1 MGEMKRS
8 IRVEKRASRMHQM
21 LGFLLRSEA
30 NRTDN
35 RLIHRSTSEQ
45 ILAADADKFGS
56 KPQGMYLL
64 QKAIRTQYIYLEAI
78 TQTLA
83 EGIAQFIMHPRLSA
97 GGHNCDFPFVSV
109 CSVEA
114 KIAVLVVREGIS
126 GTRKQRFFRSCEIR
140 AHDFA
145 SLLLSKVDQL
155 TDS

>member
-1 MGEMKRS
+1 
-8 IRVEKRASRMHQM
+8 MHQM

-114 KIAVLVVREGIS
+114 KIAVLVGGRGYPAPASSASSVRVKSVLMILHPSFYRKLIS
-126 GTRKQRFFRSCEIR
+126 
-140 AHDFA
+140 
-145 SLLLSKVDQL
+145 
-155 TDS
+155 